1 MASSLNR
8 KADPFAPLAPL
19 LAVVR
24 RSPLPPVLF
33 VSGDDDWIVGE
44 AVRRLTAAFLAAFA
58 EGELAEHEGTS
69 DGVREAV
76 ADAATVPLFSTNR
89 LVLLDATEALRARKL
104 SAEELD
110 ALLEEAADAGPVSP
124 AGTVAPALRRVARRA
139 LALAAAAGIEASEDP
154 VDAARRLAGRV
165 KRAERAGELAALLA
179 IGAEAGESGEV
190 SAAPLVDYAVR
201 SAPGDNA
208 LLVHAVSPDAEH
220 GATAALRRAGREADL
235 SASTEEERRERLVAL
250 GVEHAIER
258 GALVDADVFDLLTE
272 RGRLSARE
280 FLTDLDGLID
290 GAAGKRVAGEDAA
303 RRIEDRRKEYGSDFV
318 EAVSG
323 RRFLDGLK
331 ILERLLSGGEFAAFR
346 PAPGREGAPP
356 PRKGPRGDAA
366 FFPIL
371 GLLAADLR
379 RMLAIKAAVA
389 ERGIDAG
396 RGRRVDYRTFADRLL
411 PALKTARADAPP
423 LPLEAHPFVLY
434 RSFQSAE
441 AWTLED
447 LSEALRGLGDVDR
460 GAKSGGGSGFD
471 LMETWLLSRSAG

>member
-1 MASSLNR
+1 VGSLPR
-8 KADPFAPLAPL
+8 SDPFSPLAPL
-19 LAVVR
+19 LAILR

-33 VSGDDDWIVGE
+33 LSGDDDWIVAE
-44 AVRRLTAAFLAAFA
+44 AVRRLTAAFRAAFA
-58 EGELAEHEGTS
+58 EGEIAEHEGTS

-89 LVLLDATEALRARKL
+89 LVLLDATDVLRARKL

-110 ALLEEAADAGPVSP
+110 ALLEEAADAGSVPP
-124 AGTVAPALRRVARRA
+124 AGTASPALRRVARRA

-201 SAPGDNA
+201 SVPGDNA

-220 GATAALRRAGREADL
+220 GATAALRRVGREADL

-258 GALVDADVFDLLTE
+258 GALVDPDVFDLLTE

-396 RGRRVDYRTFADRLL
+396 RGRRVDYRSFADRLL
-411 PALKTARADAPP
+411 PSLKTARAGAPP

-434 RSFQSAE
+434 RSFLSSE